1 MNMGDEFFNFL
12 WHEIQAISDTDRN
25 ATYDLNIDDKAS
37 LLTKDNYRTIFGIS
51 MPSDMA
57 SSLLTKDNY
66 WTTNA
71 TLTGMANYTIE
82 IEMKSGLVIIIHG
95 PKEIKYANKEKEI
108 IIRGINRTAS
118 INLGSAQNS
127 TIKYTYPIDGASVRM
142 VKSSDIQK
150 EGKGEKS

>member
-1 MNMGDEFFNFL
+1 MNMGDENFNFL

-25 ATYDLNIDDKAS
+25 ATYDLNIDD
-37 LLTKDNYRTIFGIS
+37 N
-51 MPSDMA
+51 
-57 SSLLTKDNY
+57 KDNY

-108 IIRGINRTAS
+108 IIRGINRTVS
-118 INLGSAQNS
+118 
-127 TIKYTYPIDGASVRM
+127 IKYTYPTDGASVRM
-142 VKSSDIQK
+142 VKLR
-150 EGKGEKS
+150 GKGEKS

>member
-25 ATYDLNIDDKAS
+25 ATYDLNIDDKA
-37 LLTKDNYRTIFGIS
+37 
-51 MPSDMA
+51 
-57 SSLLTKDNY
+57 SLLTKDNY

-150 EGKGEKS
+150 EIQEEKAKGRNHE

>member
-25 ATYDLNIDDKAS
+25 ATYDLNIDD
-37 LLTKDNYRTIFGIS
+37 N
-51 MPSDMA
+51 
-57 SSLLTKDNY
+57 KDNY

-150 EGKGEKS
+150 EIQEEKAKGRNHE

>member
-25 ATYDLNIDDKAS
+25 ATYDLNIDDKA
-37 LLTKDNYRTIFGIS
+37 
-51 MPSDMA
+51 
-57 SSLLTKDNY
+57 SLLTKDNY

>member
-25 ATYDLNIDDKAS
+25 ATYDLNIDDKA
-37 LLTKDNYRTIFGIS
+37 
-51 MPSDMA
+51 
-57 SSLLTKDNY
+57 SLLTKDNY

-95 PKEIKYANKEKEI
+95 PKEIKYANKEKDF

-150 EGKGEKS
+150 EIQEEKAKGRNHE

>member
-1 MNMGDEFFNFL
+1 MNMGDEFFNLL
-12 WHEIQAISDTDRN
+12 WNQLQTVSDTDRN
-25 ATYDLNIDDKAS
+25 AAYDLNV
-37 LLTKDNYRTIFGIS
+37 DN
-51 MPSDMA
+51 D
-57 SSLLTKDNY
+57 KDNY
-66 WTTNA
+66 WTTIA
-71 TLTGMANYTIE
+71 VLTGMANYTVTIK
-82 IEMKSGLVIIIHG
+82 MKSGLVIIIHG

>member
-25 ATYDLNIDDKAS
+25 ATYDLNIDDKA
-37 LLTKDNYRTIFGIS
+37 
-51 MPSDMA
+51 
-57 SSLLTKDNY
+57 SLLTKDNY

-150 EGKGEKS
+150 EIQKEGKGEKS